1 MAFIKES
8 ALCIMTVPIPRD
20 ANGAVSA
27 GRHDAIPK
35 DECFTAGTEVDFSD
49 RPLQCDA
56 KGMYPYQGYRSL

>member
-1 MAFIKES
+1 
-8 ALCIMTVPIPRD
+8 MTVPIPRD

-35 DECFTAGTEVDFSD
+35 DECFTAGMEVAFSD